1 MDRTVPVLSMREVRR
16 SFGRGA
22 ARREVVHGV
31 SFDVPAGSVVCL
43 LGPNGAGKTTTVRM
57 ASTLLVPDSG
67 EIRVCG
73 VDAVREPRRA
83 RADLSLVLGGER
95 GFYLRVSAVDNL
107 RFFAQL
113 SGVPRAEQEPRI
125 AAALERVSLGGH
137 TRDRVETFSRGMRQ
151 RLHIARALVCR
162 ARLVLLDEPTT
173 GLDPESALEVRALV
187 AGMRDEGAGVLLTTH
202 AMPEAEAL
210 ADRIHV
216 IDDGRIIASG
226 GVRDL
231 AGMVRIDGV
240 TSYTAPAGLFGADG
254 PAGLD
259 ALPGVRG
266 VDMALRNGVWSV
278 DVAWRGREPDPDG
291 LPEGLR
297 RMGVREPTLEETYL
311 AILRERRA
319 AGDTGDAGD
328 VGSGDAVG
336 DAASGSGGADN
347 TGVRNTAAPDD
358 ADSPDTT
365 DAAATPTAAPVAAS
379 AAGEREAG
387 DA

>member
-1 MDRTVPVLSMREVRR
+1 MASSVLDVSEVRR

-22 ARREVVHGV
+22 ARREVVHGI

-67 EIRVCG
+67 SIRVCG

-83 RADLSLVLGGER
+83 CANLSLLLGGER

-113 SGVPRAEQEPRI
+113 AGVPRAAQEKRI
-125 AAALERVSLGGH
+125 ADALKRVSLSEH
-137 TRDRVETFSRGMRQ
+137 AHKQVETFSRGMRQ
-151 RLHIARALVCR
+151 RLHIARAMVSR

-173 GLDPESALEVRALV
+173 GLDPESALAVRDLI

-202 AMPEAEAL
+202 AMPEAEVL

-231 AGMVRIDGV
+231 AGMVKIDGV
-240 TSYTAPAGLFGADG
+240 TSYTAPAGMFDVGG
-254 PAGLD
+254 PMGLD
-259 ALPGVRG
+259 MLPGVRG
-266 VDMALRNGVWSV
+266 VDSVLRNGVWSV
-278 DVAWRGREPDPDG
+278 NIAWSGHEPQLDDLPSG
-291 LPEGLR
+291 LS

-311 AILRERRA
+311 AILRGHRA
-319 AGDTGDAGD
+319 AGGGT
-328 VGSGDAVG
+328 
-336 DAASGSGGADN
+336 AASQES
-347 TGVRNTAAPDD
+347 
-358 ADSPDTT
+358 
-365 DAAATPTAAPVAAS
+365 S
-379 AAGEREAG
+379 AGRREAA